1 MGPGLVRTLIR
12 LMLGNRLSAAY
23 LALVAVVIAKATV
36 DSLFVQDP
44 DPDYAWLWPPLVTFP
59 TFLPVAALGR
69 TAWGA
74 TDLPNWFFITMIVI
88 SALLQSLALGA
99 LGQAV
104 RTRHQ
109 RMTSSC

>member
-12 LMLGNRLSAAY
+12 LTVGNRLSAAY
-23 LALVAVVIAKATV
+23 LTLVAVVIAKATV

-44 DPDYAWLWPPLVTFP
+44 DPDFAWLWPPLVTFP
-59 TFLPVAALGR
+59 AFLPVAALGR
-69 TAWGA
+69 TVWDPA
-74 TDLPNWFFITMIVI
+74 TMPNWFFITMIVV

-99 LGQAV
+99 LRRAV

-109 RMTSSC
+109 RMIRSC